1 MYSSNFNGNK
11 IKIKIMED
19 YQAKAYNENAA
30 IEMLQGVDGET
41 MQYILR
47 EIGMEWQMLRQLILS
62 APMEQVEYLMEE
74 KKELGAK

>member
-1 MYSSNFNGNK
+1 
-11 IKIKIMED
+11 MED

-62 APMEQVEYLMEE
+62 APMEQVEYLIEE
-74 KKELGAK
+74 KKELGTK